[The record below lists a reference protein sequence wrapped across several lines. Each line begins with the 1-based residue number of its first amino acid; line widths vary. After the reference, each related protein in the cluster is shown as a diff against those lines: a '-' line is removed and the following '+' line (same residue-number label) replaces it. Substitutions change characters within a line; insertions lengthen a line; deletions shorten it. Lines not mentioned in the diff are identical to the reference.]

1 MRGTRKR
8 RRRGFYGLLD
18 QAENYLESLWNGPE
32 SKLRS
37 LWRHRPEYLRQIQS
51 PSGRVKVMLRAAPR
65 LILASYACG
74 FLGVLLSIH
83 DYHHYHADRF
93 GLSTPFLG
101 AAILLYLLGNQRP
114 RKR

>member
-1 MRGTRKR
+1 
-8 RRRGFYGLLD
+8 
-18 QAENYLESLWNGPE
+18 
-32 SKLRS
+32 
-37 LWRHRPEYLRQIQS
+37 
-51 PSGRVKVMLRAAPR
+51 MLRAAPR

>member
-1 MRGTRKR
+1 MRGTGKR

-18 QAENYLESLWNGPE
+18 QAEAYLELLWNGPD
-32 SKLRS
+32 SKLHS
-37 LWRHRPEYLRQIQS
+37 LWTQRAKYLGQVGSAQR
-51 PSGRVKVMLRAAPR
+51 MLRTQSW
-65 LILASYACG
+65 LILASYICG

-83 DYHHYHADRF
+83 DYHHYDTDRF
-93 GLSTPFLG
+93 GPSTPFLG